1 MNMETQRAE
10 RIEKQLIRTIRI
22 AGAVPSSTPLENVY
36 FPINISQVRDLEEGI
51 HTRIE
56 MLNLSKKAE
65 DAAKVVMNEY
75 LWQWFYEAQ
84 DNSVTSARGCIAP
97 VVLGEN
103 FAPNTL
109 EPYGNRWGWSSEKA
123 FKESIEVGEDD
134 QSDGFAEPS
143 RK

>member
-1 MNMETQRAE
+1 MNMETQRVE

-22 AGAVPSSTPLENVY
+22 AGAVPSRTPLENVY
-36 FPINISQVRDLEEGI
+36 FPINVSQVRDLEEAI

-97 VVLGEN
+97 IFLGEQ

-109 EPYGNRWGWSSEKA
+109 EPYGNRWGWKSEEH
-123 FKESIEVGEDD
+123 FKESIDLTDD
-134 QSDGFAEPS
+134 RSQGSEGPS
-143 RK
+143 KE